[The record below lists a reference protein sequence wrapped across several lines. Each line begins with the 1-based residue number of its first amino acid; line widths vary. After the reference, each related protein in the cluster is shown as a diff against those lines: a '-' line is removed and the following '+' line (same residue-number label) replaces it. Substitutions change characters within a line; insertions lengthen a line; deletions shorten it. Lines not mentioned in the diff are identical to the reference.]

1 MEGYIFGNYFKAPST
16 LISLLKII
24 GDMFF
29 YFFLSWYF
37 DHTLSSNR
45 GNAEFFLFFLNP
57 FYYFPSLKT
66 KLKQKFCTKKVI
78 IDEN

>member
-45 GNAEFFLFFLNP
+45 GYAEFFYIFFKSILLF
-57 FYYFPSLKT
+57 SILKNEI
-66 KLKQKFCTKKVI
+66 KAKILY
-78 IDEN
+78 